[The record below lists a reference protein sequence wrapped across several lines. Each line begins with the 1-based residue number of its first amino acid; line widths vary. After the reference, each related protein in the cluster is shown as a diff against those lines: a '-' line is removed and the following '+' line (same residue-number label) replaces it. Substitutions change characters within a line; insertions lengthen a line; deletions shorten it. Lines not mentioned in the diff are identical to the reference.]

1 MWLSNAILSVTRHAH
16 DGCGGRH
23 ETSLCDDDDARRRR
37 RHRRRRRQRRA
48 SGVQRVSVASR
59 RAVST
64 GVDDARRR
72 AARNRAR
79 ARGVAV
85 RVVNG
90 VFLVA
95 RRERDTMPPRASS
108 SAVGRRR
115 RAVRDGR
122 ERGGGVEREARGAS
136 AEGAASAARAPRA
149 LTRRGRAEGVAR
161 LARMS
166 TATSSVF
173 GGGGVG
179 GGSGKCSVMSDSYCD
194 TSDVVS
200 MDCGARAARAEGT
213 RRLKAAS
220 EVVAVVVERGGERY
234 ASDTTLIDIDS
245 SIGDQVIRVRN
256 KEYSMKLETKET
268 VRLRASE
275 AWTQTLTPL
284 MLNAHTLTA
293 RVLSHDKA
301 TQVDEFCSSDAT
313 LVVKPCPRLDAA
325 LKVRAKV
332 LTTIESALRER
343 ERAEHCLKY
352 RALRP
357 IEQTGAL
364 LLLETLKSHNYARG
378 LNVSS
383 VKFNPCRTDMFV
395 VAYGEFNFDAGNA
408 GARGALAFYSLR
420 SREPLYAMRF
430 DHGVMTID
438 WSTTSPTLL
447 AMGCYD
453 GEIAVMNLRDFVRDT
468 AEHPARRVELE
479 RPIAN
484 DNHHTAPVWGV
495 QWTQAGH
502 NDTIDTSD
510 LKFAQALV
518 STSTDGKVKRWD
530 RVCDKLHRGVDVLT
544 VDWSPQPCNGKTN
557 SISCDGALIHR
568 EGVMCLEFS
577 MDARYYVIGTQDGQ
591 IYKCSLAFT
600 NEYLM
605 TYARHVGPIYCIK
618 WSPFHPHVFATC
630 SADWTVKI
638 FVDAASEDYSFMTM
652 SDTSSR
658 MHSAPVQPVFVIEH
672 SQHPINS
679 LDWSPWCATEFAIV
693 TDDGALEIWNLA
705 TSVTVPKIVVQVTND
720 HQPAVTVSYA
730 RDAPVIIVG
739 CANGSVSVFRITWPI
754 DEDVHTG
761 GEQRRRLDG
770 CLKSTRVA

>member
-1 MWLSNAILSVTRHAH
+1 MPR
-16 DGCGGRH
+16 DGGGREMKRH
-23 ETSLCDDDDARRRR
+23 CATTRAAAAAAATAARVRRPARLGRGAARGLDGRRNRTRGGARR
-37 RHRRRRRQRRA
+37 
-48 SGVQRVSVASR
+48 GI
-59 RAVST
+59 
-64 GVDDARRR
+64 
-72 AARNRAR
+72 AR

-85 RVVNG
+85 RVSSV
-90 VFLVA
+90 VFLA
-95 RRERDTMPPRASS
+95 REREMMPPRASS
-108 SAVGRRR
+108 SAGGRRR

-122 ERGGGVEREARGAS
+122 DCGGGVEREARGAS
-136 AEGAASAARAPRA
+136 AEGAASARAPRA
-149 LTRRGRAEGVAR
+149 LTRGGRAEGVAR
-161 LARMS
+161 LARTS
-166 TATSSVF
+166 TSTSSAF

-179 GGSGKCSVMSDSYCD
+179 GGSGKCSVMSDSHCD

-200 MDCGARAARAEGT
+200 MDCGARAARAERT
-213 RRLKAAS
+213 RRLKAVS
-220 EVVAVVVERGGERY
+220 EVVAVVVERGGARY

-245 SIGDQVIRVRN
+245 GVDDQVIRVRS

-268 VRLRASE
+268 MRLRASE
-275 AWTQTLTPL
+275 AWTQTQTPL
-284 MLNAHTLTA
+284 MLNAHALTA
-293 RVLSHDKA
+293 RVLSHDKT

-313 LVVKPCPRLDAA
+313 LVVKPCPRL
-325 LKVRAKV
+325 KVRTKV

-364 LLLETLKSHNYARG
+364 LLLETLESHKYACG

-383 VKFNPCRTDMFV
+383 VKFNPCRKDMFA

-408 GARGALAFYSLR
+408 GAHGALAVYSLR

-453 GEIAVMNLRDFVRDT
+453 GEIAIMNLRDFVRDT
-468 AEHPARRVELE
+468 AECPARVELE

-484 DNHHTAPVWGV
+484 DNYHTAPVWGI
-495 QWTQAGH
+495 QWALAEH
-502 NDTIDTSD
+502 DDTIDTSD

-530 RVCDKLHRGVDVLT
+530 LLCDKLQRGVDVLT
-544 VDWSPQPCNGKTN
+544 VDWSPQPCDGKTN
-557 SISCDGALIHR
+557 SISCDGALIHH

-605 TYARHVGPIYCIK
+605 TYAAHVGPIYCIK

-638 FVDAASEDYSFMTM
+638 FVDAASEDNSFMTM

-658 MHSAPVQPVFVIEH
+658 MHCAPVQPVFVIEH

-693 TDDGALEIWNLA
+693 TDNGALEIWNLA
-705 TSVTVPKIVVQVTND
+705 TSVAVPKIVVQVTND
-720 HQPAVTVSYA
+720 HQPAATVSYA

-739 CANGSVSVFRITWPI
+739 CANGSVSVFRITWPT
-754 DEDVHTG
+754 DDDVHTG
-761 GEQRRRLDG
+761 GEQRCRLDG

>member
-1 MWLSNAILSVTRHAH
+1 MKRHCVATTTRASFGARLGRGAARGV
-16 DGCGGRH
+16 DG
-23 ETSLCDDDDARRRR
+23 RRRR
-37 RHRRRRRQRRA
+37 RRREA
-48 SGVQRVSVASR
+48 A
-59 RAVST
+59 AT
-64 GVDDARRR
+64 AA
-72 AARNRAR
+72 AARDRAR
-79 ARGVAV
+79 AWGGVAV
-85 RVVNG
+85 RVAG
-90 VFLVA
+90 EVFLA
-95 RRERDTMPPRASS
+95 RARERDMVPPRASS
-108 SAVGRRR
+108 SAGGRRR

-136 AEGAASAARAPRA
+136 AEGAASARAPRA
-149 LTRRGRAEGVAR
+149 LTRRGRADGVAR
-161 LARMS
+161 LARTS
-166 TATSSVF
+166 TATSSAF
-173 GGGGVG
+173 GGGGAG
-179 GGSGKCSVMSDSYCD
+179 GGSGKCSVISDSYCD
-194 TSDVVS
+194 ASDVVS
-200 MDCGARAARAEGT
+200 MDCGARATRAEGT
-213 RRLKAAS
+213 RRLKAVS
-220 EVVAVVVERGGERY
+220 EVVAVVVERGGARY

-245 SIGDQVIRVRN
+245 GVDDQVIRVRN

-284 MLNAHTLTA
+284 MLNAHALTA
-293 RVLSHDKA
+293 RVLSQDKA
-301 TQVDEFCSSDAT
+301 TQVDEFSSSDAI
-313 LVVKPCPRLDAA
+313 LVVKPCSRLVTA
-325 LKVRAKV
+325 LKVRTKV

-364 LLLETLKSHNYARG
+364 LLLETLESHSYARG

-383 VKFNPCRTDMFV
+383 VKFNPCRKDMFV

-408 GARGALAFYSLR
+408 GAHGALAFYSLR

-438 WSTTSPTLL
+438 WSATSPTLL
-447 AMGCYD
+447 AMGYYD
-453 GEIAVMNLRDFVRDT
+453 GEVAIMNLCDFVRDT
-468 AEHPARRVELE
+468 AECPARVELE
-479 RPIAN
+479 RPIVN
-484 DNHHTAPVWGV
+484 DNHHTAPVWGI
-495 QWTQAGH
+495 QWALAEH
-502 NDTIDTSD
+502 DDTIDTSD

-530 RVCDKLHRGVDVLT
+530 RVCDKLQRGVDVLT
-544 VDWSPQPCNGKTN
+544 VDWSPQPCHGKTN
-557 SISCDGALIHR
+557 SISCDGALIHH

-605 TYARHVGPIYCIK
+605 TYAAHVGPIYCIK
-618 WSPFHPHVFATC
+618 WSPYHPHVFATC

-638 FVDAASEDYSFMTM
+638 FVDAASEDNSFMTM

-658 MHSAPVQPVFVIEH
+658 MHSTPVQPVFVIEH

-705 TSVTVPKIVVQVTND
+705 TSVAVPKVVVQVTND
-720 HQPAVTVSYA
+720 HQPAATVSYA

-739 CANGSVSVFRITWPI
+739 CANGSVFVFRITWPI

-761 GEQRRRLDG
+761 DDQRRRLDS